1 MYDLPNWPLA
11 NRKFHDEDVCIT
23 STTPSNNTVG
33 STKERKKC
41 CFLHPFFTINE
52 PPSVKCQTLLG
63 KGSLKSEAYYP
74 LAHFQ
79 WPLISTIFVDIT

>member
-1 MYDLPNWPLA
+1 MYKLQQRLP
-11 NRKFHDEDVCIT
+11 IT
-23 STTPSNNTVG
+23 QWEVQK
-33 STKERKKC
+33 KEKKC
-41 CFLHPFFTINE
+41 CFLHTFFTINE

-79 WPLISTIFVDIT
+79 WLFISAISVEITFKSSKNLKFA